1 MVKTTDKKRRRDIAV
16 GIIVGH
22 IIGDA
27 INELNGIMANDEA
40 RWITTKKQGKG
51 GGGKKFLIDSET
63 GVILKGGPKKM
74 RGKPLGRAFENK
86 EQRKQRYKDNAK
98 RAKVFK
104 KGSQELAQKQKQAA
118 QEQANKEAKAKRSAV
133 AQKGVKTR
141 KANEQKL
148 MEIHKFEQQ
157 NPGKYLA
164 THYEANGINGAAWAK
179 TQLQKAAKVAAKK
192 KAK

>member
-1 MVKTTDKKRRRDIAV
+1 MTKTTLITDSKRRCDMAV
-16 GIIVGH
+16 GIVIGH

-27 INELNGIMANDEA
+27 INELNSIMANDEA

-86 EQRKQRYKDNAK
+86 EQRKQRLKERAK
-98 RAKVFK
+98 RAK
-104 KGSQELAQKQKQAA
+104 GLEAYSQKRKQEE
-118 QEQANKEAKAKRSAV
+118 QEQAAKEAKAKRSAA

-141 KANEQKL
+141 KANIQKL
-148 MEIHKFEQQ
+148 LEIHKFEQQ

-179 TQLQKAAKVAAKK
+179 TQLQKAAKVAAKQ

>member
-1 MVKTTDKKRRRDIAV
+1 MTKTTDNKRLCDKAI
-16 GIIVGH
+16 GIVMGH
-22 IIGDA
+22 LISDA

-86 EQRKQRYKDNAK
+86 EQRKQRLKQRAK
-98 RAKVFK
+98 RN
-104 KGSQELAQKQKQAA
+104 KGLEAYSQKRKQEE
-118 QEQANKEAKAKRSAV
+118 QEQAAKEAKAKRSAA

>member
-1 MVKTTDKKRRRDIAV
+1 MTKSTDHKRRCDMAV
-16 GIIVGH
+16 GIVIGH
-22 IIGDA
+22 FIGDA
-27 INELNGIMANDEA
+27 ISELNGDIVNDEA

-51 GGGKKFLIDSET
+51 GGGKRFLIDSET

-74 RGKPLGRAFENK
+74 RGKPLGRAFESK
-86 EQRKQRYKDNAK
+86 EQRKLRLKERAK
-98 RAKVFK
+98 RAK
-104 KGSQELAQKQKQAA
+104 GLEAYSQKRKQED
-118 QEQANKEAKAKRSAV
+118 QEQAAKEAKAKAKAKRSAA

-141 KANEQKL
+141 KANVQKL

-179 TQLQKAAKVAAKK
+179 TQLQKAAKVAAKQ

>member
-1 MVKTTDKKRRRDIAV
+1 MTKSTDNKRRRDMAV
-16 GIIVGH
+16 GIVIGH

-74 RGKPLGRAFENK
+74 RGKSLGRAFENK
-86 EQRKQRYKDNAK
+86 EQRKQRLKERAK
-98 RAKVFK
+98 RN
-104 KGSQELAQKQKQAA
+104 KGLEAYSQKRKREE
-118 QEQANKEAKAKRSAV
+118 QEQAAKEAKAKRSAA

-148 MEIHKFEQQ
+148 MEIYQFEQQ

-179 TQLQKAAKVAAKK
+179 TQLQKAAKVAAKR

>member
-1 MVKTTDKKRRRDIAV
+1 MRRCDMAV
-16 GIIVGH
+16 GIVIGH
-22 IIGDA
+22 IISDA

-74 RGKPLGRAFENK
+74 RGKPLRRAFESK
-86 EQRKQRYKDNAK
+86 EQRKQRLKE
-98 RAKVFK
+98 RAKGA
-104 KGSQELAQKQKQAA
+104 KGLEAYSQKRKQEEK
-118 QEQANKEAKAKRSAV
+118 EQVAKKAKRSAA

-141 KANEQKL
+141 KVNEKKL

>member
-1 MVKTTDKKRRRDIAV
+1 MTKTTLITDSKRRRDIAV
-16 GIIVGH
+16 GIVVGH

-27 INELNGIMANDEA
+27 INELNGTMANDEA

-86 EQRKQRYKDNAK
+86 EQRKQRLKERAK
-98 RAKVFK
+98 RN
-104 KGSQELAQKQKQAA
+104 KGLEAYSQKRKQAA
-118 QEQANKEAKAKRSAV
+118 QEQANKEAKAKRSAA

-179 TQLQKAAKVAAKK
+179 TQLQKAAKVAANK

>member
-1 MVKTTDKKRRRDIAV
+1 MAV
-16 GIIVGH
+16 GIVIGH
-22 IIGDA
+22 IISDA

-74 RGKPLGRAFENK
+74 RGKPLRRAFESK
-86 EQRKQRYKDNAK
+86 EQRKQRLKE
-98 RAKVFK
+98 RAKGA
-104 KGSQELAQKQKQAA
+104 KGLEAYSQKRKQEEK
-118 QEQANKEAKAKRSAV
+118 EQVAKKAKRSAT

-141 KANEQKL
+141 KANTQKL
-148 MEIHKFEQQ
+148 LEIHKFEQQ

-179 TQLQKAAKVAAKK
+179 TQLQKAAKVAAKQ

>member
-1 MVKTTDKKRRRDIAV
+1 MTKNTDSKRRCDKAI
-16 GIIVGH
+16 GIVIGH
-22 IIGDA
+22 LIGDA
-27 INELNGIMANDEA
+27 INEFNGDIVNDEA

-51 GGGKKFLIDSET
+51 GGGKRFLIDSET

-74 RGKPLGRAFENK
+74 RGKPLGRAFESK
-86 EQRKQRYKDNAK
+86 EQRKLRLKERAK
-98 RAKVFK
+98 RAK
-104 KGSQELAQKQKQAA
+104 GLEAYSQKRKQED
-118 QEQANKEAKAKRSAV
+118 QEQAAKEAKAKAKAKRSAA

-141 KANEQKL
+141 KANVQKL

-179 TQLQKAAKVAAKK
+179 TQLQKAAKVAAKQ